1 MQKRCNA
8 GRCKFPGCMTSHS
21 WFSCFD
27 CAAVDLATRP
37 EVQLKAGAFRHCFL
51 LEKRKQLNLFS
62 QAPFYFKALPPVD
75 GHVATIQRCAS
86 PVSLSRDAG
95 RLTALMAVKIS
106 GKNVDSWESHRQC
119 KGDERESSPLRPLPR
134 KQEGAQLVFIGSP
147 APPMSPVKHRST
159 EWARAN
165 CAWCRVLSHHVF
177 LLAPLAVC
185 L

>member
-1 MQKRCNA
+1 MSQLRDITVVVPMFAPCCCCSSDQRCNS
-8 GRCKFPGCMTSHS
+8 RQRTSSVFPPLETQTTQFVFTSS
-21 WFSCFD
+21 FFS
-27 CAAVDLATRP
+27 TPR
-37 EVQLKAGAFRHCFL
+37 
-51 LEKRKQLNLFS
+51 
-62 QAPFYFKALPPVD
+62 PPVD
-75 GHVATIQRCAS
+75 GHVAAIRRCAS

-134 KQEGAQLVFIGSP
+134 KQEGAQLLFIGSP
-147 APPMSPVKHRST
+147 APQMSPVKHRSA